1 MSAVSM
7 IALFIVFFALQMLLC
22 IKSKSAWIKQ
32 IPAAIV
38 IIIWCINLFA
48 VYEFIDITPA
58 ISYYK
63 SLVIF
68 VAGLP
73 AMLGM
78 ISAGIINRVL
88 IMRKAKKA

>member
-1 MSAVSM
+1 LSAVSM
-7 IALFIVFFALQMLLC
+7 ILLFVVFFALQMLLC
-22 IKSKSAWIKQ
+22 IKSDSAMVKQ

-38 IIIWCINLFA
+38 IVIWVINLLA
-48 VYEFIDITPA
+48 VYELIDITGIIP
-58 ISYYK
+58 YFK

-78 ISAGIINRVL
+78 LSAGIVNRVL
-88 IMRKAKKA
+88 KFKKNNA